1 MRKEEKQGEERRRDR
16 KSQCG
21 SVDDVQI
28 IFLFLF
34 LLFEANSAPFSY
46 ESALHE

>member
-1 MRKEEKQGEERRRDR
+1 MRKEEKQRRGEKKRR